1 MTNQQRVNLRDVVAT
16 KVLRVPDYQ
25 RPYAWGLS
33 QLQDLWDDLD
43 LAGPRSK
50 HYAGTLIFKPSLPPS
65 TTVDKYGV
73 ESVHTEVVDG
83 QQRLTTCL
91 LLVDRIR
98 RRMFDLA
105 DAGVDDARGVAA
117 DLYRSFGDFEDEDHV
132 KVTRLTPGPEVEPY
146 WRSMLTDTPFVG
158 NTVASHHRLTAGARF
173 FDSKLDEMS
182 SSSDASTIFSRLKD
196 LLRRVTANL
205 QFLVYDVESMADVG
219 VIFETLND
227 RGHPLSELE
236 KTKNYLL
243 YLARQIEPANLG
255 ENLAAH
261 INDNWA
267 IVFTNLADLG
277 NDAEDQLLRSHW
289 LATRDPDPRT
299 WKGIASI
306 KRLFDRSDYVPGSVR
321 LRPRGDSSQTGS
333 VEAKWLTLN
342 RDLRDYASQLAQC
355 SLFLRESLDPHA
367 RYVAFGDRAPEVRR
381 RASALQRTG
390 ITAGYRPLIFGLRLR
405 HPNDGK
411 VFVDLLRLC
420 ENYSTRVLLIMRYRT
435 NAGQNRLFSL
445 GHQMFVGTEPDLVLD
460 DMRRLLLNWAPDDVV
475 RAALRDSAQ
484 DWYNRRGHKYVLY
497 EYELSL
503 VPDGATVRS
512 FETFTSG
519 TKVPAQTT
527 EHIYPQHPVAESWTT
542 EFVTPEQVALRH
554 SLGNLVLTLDN
565 SRYSNKPFL
574 DKRGTP
580 LGPRSFCYAQ
590 SSLRQEQELA
600 HYDAWTPAA
609 VEARLRH
616 LSDWAMDRWRVDPP
630 VDGSPLIG
638 DEDVPEFEDEIEPE
652 IQLDGQV
659 VGDVR

>member
-1 MTNQQRVNLRDVVAT
+1 
-16 KVLRVPDYQ
+16 
-25 RPYAWGLS
+25 
-33 QLQDLWDDLD
+33 
-43 LAGPRSK
+43 
-50 HYAGTLIFKPSLPPS
+50 
-65 TTVDKYGV
+65 
-73 ESVHTEVVDG
+73 
-83 QQRLTTCL
+83 
-91 LLVDRIR
+91 
-98 RRMFDLA
+98 
-105 DAGVDDARGVAA
+105 
-117 DLYRSFGDFEDEDHV
+117 
-132 KVTRLTPGPEVEPY
+132 
-146 WRSMLTDTPFVG
+146 
-158 NTVASHHRLTAGARF
+158 
-173 FDSKLDEMS
+173 
-182 SSSDASTIFSRLKD
+182 
-196 LLRRVTANL
+196 
-205 QFLVYDVESMADVG
+205 
-219 VIFETLND
+219 
-227 RGHPLSELE
+227 
-236 KTKNYLL
+236 
-243 YLARQIEPANLG
+243 
-255 ENLAAH
+255 
-261 INDNWA
+261 
-267 IVFTNLADLG
+267 
-277 NDAEDQLLRSHW
+277 
-289 LATRDPDPRT
+289 
-299 WKGIASI
+299 
-306 KRLFDRSDYVPGSVR
+306 
-321 LRPRGDSSQTGS
+321 
-333 VEAKWLTLN
+333 
-342 RDLRDYASQLAQC
+342 
-355 SLFLRESLDPHA
+355 
-367 RYVAFGDRAPEVRR
+367 
-381 RASALQRTG
+381 
-390 ITAGYRPLIFGLRLR
+390 
-405 HPNDGK
+405 
-411 VFVDLLRLC
+411 
-420 ENYSTRVLLIMRYRT
+420 
-435 NAGQNRLFSL
+435 
-445 GHQMFVGTEPDLVLD
+445 MFVGTEPDLVLD